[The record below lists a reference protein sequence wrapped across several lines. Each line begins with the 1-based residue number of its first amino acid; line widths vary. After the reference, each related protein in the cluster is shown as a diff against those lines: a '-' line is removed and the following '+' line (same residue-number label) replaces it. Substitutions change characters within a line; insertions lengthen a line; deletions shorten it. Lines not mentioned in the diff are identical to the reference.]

1 MTVSDV
7 HGRPPAPR
15 AGTTSQRLEMV
26 DVGDKLPTRRQ
37 AVALGRIRMSQASFE
52 AIEGGTNPKGDV
64 LAQAEVA
71 GILGAK
77 RTSELVPLCHPLGL
91 EQVVL
96 RFRLEADTSSVVA
109 SCRAVTTA
117 KTGVEMEALC
127 GVTAALLAIYDLAKA
142 VDPVLTISEVHVAT
156 KEGGKSGRWVNP
168 LRLFDEEDASWTT

>member
-1 MTVSDV
+1 MRDV
-7 HGRPPAPR
+7 HGSAARRGGSTA
-15 AGTTSQRLEMV
+15 QRLEMI
-26 DVGDKLPTRRQ
+26 DVGEKLSTRRR
-37 AVALGRIRMSQASFE
+37 AVALGRIRMSAASFE
-52 AIEGGTNPKGDV
+52 AIERGTNPKGDV

-91 EQVVL
+91 EQVVV
-96 RFRLEADTSSVVA
+96 RFKLDAGTSSVVA
-109 SCRAVTTA
+109 SCRATTTA

-142 VDPVLTISEVHVAT
+142 VDPVLTISDVHVAT

-168 LRLFDEEDASWTT
+168 LQLVHEEDAP

>member
-1 MTVSDV
+1 MGDV
-7 HGRPPAPR
+7 HGSPPPPR
-15 AGTTSQRLEMV
+15 GGTTSQRLEMV

-37 AVALGRIRMSQASFE
+37 AVALGRIRMSRASFE
-52 AIEGGTNPKGDV
+52 AIERGTNPKGDV

-91 EQVVL
+91 EQVVV
-96 RFRLEADTSSVVA
+96 RFRLEPDTSSVVA
-109 SCRAVTTA
+109 SCRATTTA

-127 GVTAALLAIYDLAKA
+127 GVAAALLAIYDLAKA
-142 VDPVLTISEVHVAT
+142 VDPVLAISEVHVAT

-168 LRLFDEEDASWTT
+168 LHLIDEEDAAWTT

>member
-1 MTVSDV
+1 MGDV
-7 HGRPPAPR
+7 HDGPPAPR
-15 AGTTSQRLEMV
+15 EGSISQRLEMV
-26 DVGDKLPTRRQ
+26 DVGDKLPTRRR
-37 AVALGRIRMSQASFE
+37 AVALGRIRMSRACFE
-52 AIEGGTNPKGDV
+52 AIERGTNPKGDV

-91 EQVVL
+91 EQVVV
-96 RFRLEADTSSVVA
+96 RFRLEPATSSVVA

-127 GVTAALLAIYDLAKA
+127 GVTAALLAIHDLAKA
-142 VDPVLTISEVHVAT
+142 VDPVLTISDVHVAT

-168 LRLFDEEDASWTT
+168 LHPLDEEDASWTR

>member
-1 MTVSDV
+1 MAEAHGCTV
-7 HGRPPAPR
+7 PPGGGSTA
-15 AGTTSQRLEMV
+15 QRLAMV
-26 DVGDKLPTRRQ
+26 DVGEKLPTRRC
-37 AVALGRIRMSQASFE
+37 AVALGRIRMSAASFE
-52 AIEGGTNPKGDV
+52 AIARGTNPKGDV

-91 EQVVL
+91 EQVVV
-96 RFRLEADTSSVVA
+96 RFRLDPETSSIVA

-142 VDPVLTISEVHVAT
+142 VDPVIAISDVHVAS
-156 KEGGKSGRWVNP
+156 KDGGKSGRWVNP
-168 LRLFDEEDASWTT
+168 LNLVDEEDAP

>member
-1 MTVSDV
+1 MADARDST
-7 HGRPPAPR
+7 APR
-15 AGTTSQRLEMV
+15 RDGPSAQRLTMI
-26 DVGDKLPTRRQ
+26 DVGEKLPTRRC
-37 AVALGRIRMSQASFE
+37 AVALGRIRMSAGSFD
-52 AIEGGTNPKGDV
+52 AIARGTNPKGDV

-91 EQVVL
+91 EQVVV
-96 RFRLEADTSSVVA
+96 RFRLDPGTSSVVA

-127 GVTAALLAIYDLAKA
+127 GVTAALVAIYDLAKA
-142 VDPVLTISEVHVAT
+142 VDPVLAISDVHVAT

-168 LRLFDEEDASWTT
+168 LKLVDEEDVP